1 MTRTSHTLLTGAPG
15 AAARFDFLSHT
26 LECRRTRG
34 GGGGRRTSLHD
45 EMADALRGMR
55 NVMDTLSDDGSHVS
69 SDMSD

>member
-1 MTRTSHTLLTGAPG
+1 M
-15 AAARFDFLSHT
+15 
-26 LECRRTRG
+26 
-34 GGGGRRTSLHD
+34 SLHD